1 MYINQA
7 IKKAVKRQKGIS
19 RESWMPGGSTIMP
32 TNMSVGMMIIP
43 YKDFEHGRSNI
54 IPRWE
59 PTADDLT
66 AEDWFVY

>member
-1 MYINQA
+1 MNIRDA
-7 IKKAVKRQKGIS
+7 ILAAQKQQKGIS

-32 TNMSVGMMIIP
+32 TNLAVGMMIIP

-66 AEDWFVY
+66 AEDWFAY